1 MLKMME
7 NTMKM
12 TIEFKMQPVQKEKKK
27 NAHKML
33 KFFFKI
39 NQTTIPLFHD

>member
-27 NAHKML
+27 NKML